1 MTITDS
7 RQRNGTLTLD
17 GVDYACQARAVKIT
31 PPEQGDDTPDEVLCG
46 DVLAAEDEKPWKL
59 TITAI
64 QDFEDV
70 DGLINVSWIQ
80 QSEKVPFVWAPR
92 GAAGGPSYTG
102 TVTVWPLEVGG
113 DVNKRLESDAE
124 WVLDAKPTRTEAGG

>member
-17 GVDYACQARAVKIT
+17 GVDYACQTRAVKIT
-31 PPEQGDDTPDEVLCG
+31 PPEQGDDVPDEVLCG
-46 DVLAAEDEKPWKL
+46 DVLEAEDIKPWKL

-64 QDFEDV
+64 QDFADA
-70 DGLINVSWIQ
+70 DGLVNVSWLQ
-80 QSEKVPFVWAPR
+80 QGEKVPFLWAPQ
-92 GAAGGPSYTG
+92 GGTGPTYGG
-102 TVTVWPLEVGG
+102 TVALWPLEVGG

-124 WVLDAKPTRTEAGG
+124 WLLDAKPTRTEAGG